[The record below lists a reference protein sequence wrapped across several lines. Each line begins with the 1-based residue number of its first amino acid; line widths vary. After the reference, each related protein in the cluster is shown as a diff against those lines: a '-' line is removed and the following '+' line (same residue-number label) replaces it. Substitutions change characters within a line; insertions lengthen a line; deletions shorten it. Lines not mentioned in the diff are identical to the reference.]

1 MLENNAISQGD
12 AQWLGEDI
20 DYIAAWD
27 FQQELH
33 AKRSKQLIK
42 DTLIFLTHS
51 PIYTT
56 GRRVNHDHILAELG
70 APLIE
75 TDRGGLITYHGP
87 GQLTGYPIIDLKR
100 LNLGPRRYVYV
111 LETTLINTLIDY
123 GIEAFRHE
131 KLTGVWTTKG
141 KIAAIGIKIANGITT
156 HGFALNITTSL
167 DAYAPII
174 ACGIENGRTTSMN
187 EFNATPSIIDVAHNF
202 ALKLG
207 EELAIEWTWS

>member
-1 MLENNAISQGD
+1 MLETNATYQGD

-20 DYIAAWD
+20 DYITTWN
-27 FQQELH
+27 FQQELQSR
-33 AKRSKQLIK
+33 RSKHLIR
-42 DTLIFLTHS
+42 DTLIFLAHS

-56 GRRVNHDHILAELG
+56 GRRVNRDHILSELS

-87 GQLTGYPIIDLKR
+87 GQLMGYPIIDLKR
-100 LNLGPRRYVYV
+100 LNLGPRRYVSA
-111 LETTLINTLIDY
+111 LEAALINTLIEY
-123 GIEAFRHE
+123 GIEAFRYE

-156 HGFALNITTSL
+156 HGFALNIDTNL

-187 EFNATPSIIDVAHNF
+187 EFTATPSIIDVAHNF
-202 ALKLG
+202 ALKLS
-207 EELAIEWTWS
+207 EELAIEWIWS

>member
-1 MLENNAISQGD
+1 MLETNATYQGD

-20 DYIAAWD
+20 DYITTWN
-27 FQQELH
+27 FQQELQSR
-33 AKRSKQLIK
+33 RSKHLIR
-42 DTLIFLTHS
+42 DTLIFLAHS

-56 GRRVNHDHILAELG
+56 GRRVNRDHILSELS

-87 GQLTGYPIIDLKR
+87 GQLMGYPIIDLKR
-100 LNLGPRRYVYV
+100 LNLGPRRYVSA
-111 LETTLINTLIDY
+111 LEAALINTLIEY
-123 GIEAFRHE
+123 GIEAFRYE

-156 HGFALNITTSL
+156 HGFALNIDTNL
-167 DAYAPII
+167 DAYTPII

-187 EFNATPSIIDVAHNF
+187 EFTATPSIIDVAHNF
-202 ALKLG
+202 ALKLS
-207 EELAIEWTWS
+207 EELAIEWIWS